1 MTDASPRS
9 DALPQS
15 CGPLV
20 CLGCGLMCDDLRAT
34 VQHGRIAEVDHA
46 CSLGRQWLA
55 EAGSPR
61 EEQPSVAGQ
70 AVDREAA
77 LDRAMELLLQ
87 SRSPLILGLQSAT
100 NETVRAACDLAIEL
114 SAAVLGPS
122 QPTSALMRTGHVG
135 ATFGEI
141 RQRADRVLLWG
152 DLETTHPRVLERL
165 LQGADPR
172 PEILRIGVG
181 RSKSSNGGERYW
193 PLDRDRTHETVTTLR
208 TIVAGLPIDED
219 QVLSTTGQPASRWRE
234 LAELL
239 VASRYGT
246 LVVGPELL
254 RHESRATVEAVYAL
268 AADLNLIT
276 RFALL
281 ALPPGGNR
289 LAAAEILVSRT
300 GSSEAAC
307 LASGEPKPERGST
320 IESRLIQGQVDL
332 AIVVGNGGPLE
343 LSQSAVDGLR
353 RVPVIMIDSDAGH
366 LSLADGTTLTPHVA
380 LHTKPPGPA
389 ERGSVVRADG
399 VYLPLR
405 PVIDDPRP
413 SAAEVLSVIAQRVA
427 ARNEQAATVS
437 S

>member
-1 MTDASPRS
+1 MTEP
-9 DALPQS
+9 LPQS
-15 CGPLV
+15 DAHSHSVGPLV
-20 CLGCGLMCDDLRAT
+20 CLGCGLLCDDLRAT
-34 VQHGRIAEVDHA
+34 VHDGRITEVDHA

-55 EAGSPR
+55 EAGTPR

-70 AVDREAA
+70 GVDREAA
-77 LDRAMELLLQ
+77 LQQAIELLLTA
-87 SRSPLILGLQSAT
+87 RSPLILGLQSAT
-100 NETVRAACDLAIEL
+100 NETVRAACDLAAEL
-114 SAAVLGPS
+114 GAAVLGPS
-122 QPTSALMRTGHVG
+122 QPTSVLMRTGHVG
-135 ATFGEI
+135 ATFGEV

-172 PEILRIGVG
+172 PEILRMGVG
-181 RSKSSNGGERYW
+181 RFVSSNGGQRYW

-208 TIVAGLPIDED
+208 TIIAGLPIDEE

-268 AADLNLIT
+268 AADLNLLT

-289 LAAAEILVSRT
+289 LGAAEILVSRT

-307 LASGEPKPERGST
+307 LATGEPVPERGSA

-332 AIVVGNGGPLE
+332 AIVVGSGGPLE

-353 RVPVIMIDSDAGH
+353 RVPVILIDSEAGH
-366 LSLADGTTLTPHVA
+366 LSLADGTTLTPQVA
-380 LHTKPPGPA
+380 LHTRPSGPA
-389 ERGSVVRADG
+389 ERGTVVRADG

-405 PVIDDPRP
+405 PVILDPRP
-413 SAAEVLSVIAQRVA
+413 SAAEMLNTITQQIGARRVP
-427 ARNEQAATVS
+427 AATVS